1 MQRNLTKNKKCKY
14 SKCPDRFDQKQ
25 FGQVCCNWEC
35 ALGYAKEQEEKKANK
50 RARNKRKDHPEV
62 YYKEN
67 KKQLQDLV
75 QHIARLIDKDCHCID
90 CDRTEAKPCWDGG
103 HNHSKGAY
111 PALRYNLHNIFRQTR
126 GCNHQGQTSPEQF
139 SRGIEKMYG
148 KDYALFCDDLKV
160 TYTKTGLTPQ
170 DYPEKI
176 TEALKI
182 VRELKKLDKT
192 YSPKQ
197 RIRLR
202 TEINKRL
209 GIYEN

>member
-1 MQRNLTKNKKCKY
+1 MQRKLTKNKKCKY
-14 SKCPDRFDQKQ
+14 SECGEKFDQQ
-25 FGQVCCNWEC
+25 FFGQTCCDWKC
-35 ALGYAKEQEEKKANK
+35 GLGYSKELEEKKVNR

-75 QHIARLIDKDCHCID
+75 QLIARLIDKGAHCID
-90 CDRTEAKPCWDGG
+90 CDKTEANPCWDGG

-111 PALRYNLHNIFRQTR
+111 PAIRYNLHNIFKQTR
-126 GCNHQGQTSPEQF
+126 GCNHQGQTSPEKF
-139 SRGIEKMYG
+139 AEGIEKMYG
-148 KDYALFCDDLKV
+148 KDYRVFCDDLK
-160 TYTKTGLTPQ
+160 TSIDKTGITPK

-176 TEALKI
+176 AEAQKI
-182 VRELKKLDKT
+182 VRELKKLDNT
-192 YSPKQ
+192 YTPKQ

-202 TEINKRL
+202 TEYNKRL